1 MMPSTPGP
9 KSPANPAAADRAAHK
24 YADRRRFFNRAA
36 TVAVL
41 LMIAAAA
48 ATACAAG
55 GTTRILVL
63 GDSLT
68 AGYGLAAA
76 DAFPVRLEA
85 ALRAR
90 GHAVTVIDAGVS
102 GDTTAGGRARLGWAL
117 AENPQIV
124 IVELGGND
132 ALRGL
137 EPRVTY
143 ANLDAI
149 VSRLKA
155 RGIRVLLTGMVAPP
169 NLGREYGAAFN
180 AVFSRVAARHGI
192 ALYRFFLD
200 GVAARPELNLADGI
214 HPNRQGI
221 ATIVDRI
228 TPSVVGL
235 LKPREGG

>member
-1 MMPSTPGP
+1 MMPSTPRP

-48 ATACAAG
+48 ATAFAAG